1 MIIDTLQNAAKYFSV
16 HPLFQQ
22 AFDYIRNVDLQTI
35 ESGQHEIKG
44 DNLKD
49 DDLKAIASTKK
60 GVTKEESIA
69 KFECHDNYID
79 IQLCIHGVETFGW
92 KPREK
97 CSIPSGG
104 YNEEKDVRYFKDEPD
119 MYFQLTDR
127 QFAIFFPDDVHA
139 PMIGEAEIKKLVIKV
154 KL

>member
-1 MIIDTLQNAAKYFSV
+1 MIVDTLQNAPKYFPV
-16 HPLFQQ
+16 HPLFPK
-22 AFDYIRNVDLQTI
+22 AFEYIRETDLQNI
-35 ESGQHEIKG
+35 ESGSYVIAG
-44 DNLKD
+44 
-49 DDLKAIASTKK
+49 DDLKAIVSISK
-60 GVTKEESIA
+60 GKTIAESKT
-69 KFECHDNYID
+69 KFECHDQYID
-79 IQLCIHGVETFGW
+79 IQVCVRGVETLGW

-139 PMIGEAEIKKLVIKV
+139 PMIGEDEIKKLVIKV
-154 KL
+154 KF

>member
-1 MIIDTLQNAAKYFSV
+1 MIVDTIQNAPKYFAV
-16 HPLFQQ
+16 HPLFQE
-22 AFDYIRNVDLQTI
+22 AFDYIRNTDLQGI
-35 ESGQHEIKG
+35 ESGRYEIKG
-44 DNLKD
+44 
-49 DDLKAIASTKK
+49 DDLKAIVSNKK
-60 GVTKEESIA
+60 GVTAAESIG

-79 IQLCIHGVETFGW
+79 IQLCIHGVETIGW

-97 CSIPSGG
+97 CNTPSGG
-104 YNEEKDVRYFKDEPD
+104 YNEEKDVRLFKDEPD